1 MLFGYRTVQ
10 RALRD
15 NQWKLIRY
23 PQVDRTQLFDLKSD
37 PHELKDLADRPEHAA
52 RVATMT
58 AALGAEMK
66 RLGDVVPLSVPNPKP
81 AAWTP
86 PPPKK

>member
-1 MLFGYRTVQ
+1 MMFAYRSVQ

-15 NQWKLIRY
+15 EQWKLIRY

-37 PHELKDLADRPEHAA
+37 PHEITNLADRPEHGARIAA
-52 RVATMT
+52 MT
-58 AALGAEMK
+58 AALGAEMQ
-66 RLGDVVPLSVPNPKP
+66 RLGDPDKLTVANPKS

-86 PPPKK
+86 PPRKQ